1 MKTKIQLYMSLIS
14 LTVTSFLLVVICC
27 AWYVS
32 NTEVSAGGI
41 FATTKDDEI
50 NKFNIKL
57 YNLTIEND
65 YYIKGKETNIMPS
78 YNNLDNTITAVLL
91 EIEYQVNDFNN
102 YQITINN
109 NTNYSIYNKSLD
121 NSFHTGFSNTI
132 EIFNTTIIN
141 NKYLKNG
148 SFTFYNNIN
157 GIKTNNYK
165 LFDSYIDDNNTNYIY
180 YIIDFN
186 EELIMNLYDLLL
198 SQFSDKADLS
208 TSIEITND
216 ISLKMEMRDNL

>member
-109 NTNYSIYNKSLD
+109 NTNYSIYNNSLD

>member
-109 NTNYSIYNKSLD
+109 NTNYSIYNNSLD

-157 GIKTNNYK
+157 GIKNINK
-165 LFDSYIDDNNTNYIY
+165 
-180 YIIDFN
+180 
-186 EELIMNLYDLLL
+186 
-198 SQFSDKADLS
+198 
-208 TSIEITND
+208 
-216 ISLKMEMRDNL
+216 

>member
-78 YNNLDNTITAVLL
+78 YNNLNNTITAVLL

-109 NTNYSIYNKSLD
+109 NTNYSIYNNSLD

>member
-1 MKTKIQLYMSLIS
+1 M
-14 LTVTSFLLVVICC
+14 
-27 AWYVS
+27 
-32 NTEVSAGGI
+32 G
-41 FATTKDDEI
+41 
-50 NKFNIKL
+50 
-57 YNLTIEND
+57 
-65 YYIKGKETNIMPS
+65 YYI
-78 YNNLDNTITAVLL
+78 
-91 EIEYQVNDFNN
+91 
-102 YQITINN
+102 
-109 NTNYSIYNKSLD
+109 
-121 NSFHTGFSNTI
+121 
-132 EIFNTTIIN
+132 
-141 NKYLKNG
+141 KNG

>member
-109 NTNYSIYNKSLD
+109 NTNYSIYNNSLD

-165 LFDSYIDDNNTNYIY
+165 LFHSYIDDNNTNYIY

>member
-14 LTVTSFLLVVICC
+14 LTVTSFLLIVICC

-78 YNNLDNTITAVLL
+78 YNNLDNTITALLL

-109 NTNYSIYNKSLD
+109 NTNYSIYNNSLD